1 MLRGIDLSLA
11 GAGMPDALIDPVL
24 KLRDT
29 NGTLPVENS
38 HAPEYTLSGIKG
50 KAALT

>member
-1 MLRGIDLSLA
+1 MGGKSDFIFD
-11 GAGMPDALIDPVL
+11 D
-24 KLRDT
+24 K
-29 NGTLPVENS
+29 NS